1 MEVYKKVE
9 IPLYLL
15 AKRQYNKKHQ
25 KLSGGGHVKR
35 TWLANLRGKKRMSQV
50 DLADKVGV
58 TPGHIA
64 DLETGR
70 RDPGGKLAFQIAI
83 VLGFPMEH
91 FYLPTYLQN
100 ASKKEV
106 RQSFEMGFPSK
117 EKFLEHYP
125 QYVDKTVGG

>member
-1 MEVYKKVE
+1 
-9 IPLYLL
+9 
-15 AKRQYNKKHQ
+15 
-25 KLSGGGHVKR
+25 
-35 TWLANLRGKKRMSQV
+35 MSQV
-50 DLADKVGV
+50 DLAYKVGV

-91 FYLPTYLQN
+91 FIYLLTCKTPV
-100 ASKKEV
+100 KKV

-117 EKFLEHYP
+117 ENFRTLSSLRR
-125 QYVDKTVGG
+125 

>member
-1 MEVYKKVE
+1 M
-9 IPLYLL
+9 
-15 AKRQYNKKHQ
+15 
-25 KLSGGGHVKR
+25 KR
-35 TWLANLRGKKRMSQV
+35 TWLADLRGKKRMSQAA
-50 DLADKVGV
+50 LAEKVGV

-70 RDPGGKLAFQIAI
+70 RDPGGKLALQIAI

-91 FYLPTYLQN
+91 FYLPPHLQN

-106 RQSFEMGFPSK
+106 RQSFELGFPPK

-125 QYVDKTVGG
+125 HYVDKISGG